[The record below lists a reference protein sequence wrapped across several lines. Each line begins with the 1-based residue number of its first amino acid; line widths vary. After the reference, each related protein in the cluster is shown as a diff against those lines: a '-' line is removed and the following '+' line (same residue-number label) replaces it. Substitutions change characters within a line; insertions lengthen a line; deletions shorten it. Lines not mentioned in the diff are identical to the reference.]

1 MKRLRLWLVRHWRWY
16 RQLSLYVICD
26 ARDNSVTLSRALFD
40 MMDVMNQEQAKVL
53 VFRLCN
59 TTERGDIRQPYT
71 LYAFTLNPELGEQ
84 QTQLCD
90 IQYNSKHRSIG
101 FESLCPTVNRIF
113 YDYGIPTGT
122 DVVRLSV
129 ETGETHGIPYYIIL
143 PPINNDNSTT
153 ATSKA

>member
-26 ARDNSVTLSRALFD
+26 ARDNSITISRALFD

-59 TTERGDIRQPYT
+59 AAREDLRQPYT
-71 LYAFTLNPELGEQ
+71 IYAFTLNPALGDQ

-122 DVVRLSV
+122 DVARISV
-129 ETGETHGIPYYIIL
+129 EPGEANGISYYIIF
-143 PPINNDNSTT
+143 PPKQNDNSTT

>member
-26 ARDNSVTLSRALFD
+26 ARDNSVTISRALFD

-53 VFRLCN
+53 VFRRCCAVVEQN
-59 TTERGDIRQPYT
+59 SKWNGNV
-71 LYAFTLNPELGEQ
+71 YAFMLNPALGDQ

-143 PPINNDNSTT
+143 PP
-153 ATSKA
+153 KK

>member
-1 MKRLRLWLVRHWRWY
+1 MKRLRLWLVRHWIWY

-113 YDYGIPTGT
+113 FDYGVPTGT
-122 DVVRLSV
+122 DIVRFSV
-129 ETGETHGIPYYIIL
+129 ETGEANGTSYYIIL
-143 PPINNDNSTT
+143 PP
-153 ATSKA
+153 KK

>member
-26 ARDNSVTLSRALFD
+26 ARDNSITISRALFD

-53 VFRLCN
+53 VFRLCSAVVEQDSKWN
-59 TTERGDIRQPYT
+59 GNV
-71 LYAFTLNPELGEQ
+71 YAFTLNPELGEQ

-90 IQYNSKHRSIG
+90 IQYNGKHRSIG

-113 YDYGIPTGT
+113 YDYGIPTDT

-129 ETGETHGIPYYIIL
+129 GIGETHGIPYYIIF
-143 PPINNDNSTT
+143 PP
-153 ATSKA
+153 KK